1 MPDHFSFDFDISQ
14 NEFSHLKE
22 QDKIINGTWFFE
34 EKREEEGEE
43 EKEGRKEVEKEGK
56 MRIKK
61 ESNRS
66 PKADNCSLICR
77 IFARF
82 YALMCRD

>member
-34 EKREEEGEE
+34 GKGEEEGEE
-43 EKEGRKEVEKEGK
+43 EKEGRKEVEEEVKNEEKEGK
-56 MRIKK
+56 ERI
-61 ESNRS
+61 SQGW
-66 PKADNCSLICR
+66 
-77 IFARF
+77 
-82 YALMCRD
+82 